1 MTAKTFKFLLIIL
14 PAILLVSC
22 VAPEAQ
28 APGGGQGDLLNP
40 GDKIGEME
48 ITTAEAWDWDNNLY
62 SLCIEG
68 NAENE
73 ALHDDETVNYP
84 EYPCDLD
91 AGTGLLF
98 SCMGVYIGSGESMD
112 DLDEKFAKFE
122 REMLFDGRPL
132 NLPAFGSLNFSN
144 GVATFRIG
152 NVFLKNMTPGE
163 HTLICRGDFEGT
175 KEGNTYH
182 FTVSEPLK

>member
-1 MTAKTFKFLLIIL
+1 MFTKAFSPFLFILLI
-14 PAILLVSC
+14 LLLASC
-22 VAPEAQ
+22 APSEAQ
-28 APGGGQGDLLNP
+28 APAPGQGEMINP
-40 GDKIGEME
+40 GDRIGEIE
-48 ITTAEAWDWDNNLY
+48 ITTAEAWDWDMNLY

-98 SCMGVYIGSGESMD
+98 SCMAVYIGSGESLD

-122 REMLFDGRPL
+122 REMLFDGRLL
-132 NLPAFGSLNFSN
+132 NLPAFGSLDFSN

-152 NVFLKNMTPGE
+152 NVFLKNMTPGG

-182 FTVSEPLK
+182 FTVSEPSN